1 MGVLSKPRR
10 LVSLVVVALVLAL
23 AGCAGTVDAV
33 PASSATI
40 NEQWRGCKALRHT
53 DQWFEQ
59 LELDGQGSVPTGFR
73 PTLAVRCVDQEAGR
87 PDGSVAWMTVEQ
99 RASNRLQPLLDAL
112 ALPSQHPGKFEQVTC
127 TADAWLPPWLFL
139 MDAEGRWIYP
149 EIPRNVCEKPRPE
162 FSAAY
167 AALSFTVRT
176 KEVIRTVRTAAAAK
190 AGCEQQATDMVGF
203 ATRFEHPV
211 RAAPTT
217 DPFTGKRP
225 LRLCRYHVSAS
236 DRRSE
241 KAQGDFVAGGLLPA
255 SQAEAVV
262 RALLSS
268 AVAVAGCNRR
278 AETFALLWRSDQKSP
293 QVYVELDGC
302 RRVLIYSNKPTIA
315 AAAARLVELIRT

>member
-1 MGVLSKPRR
+1 MIADHWMTRGNAMGGSSKPRR
-10 LVSLVVVALVLAL
+10 LVALVVVALVLAL

-33 PASSATI
+33 PASSARI
-40 NEQWRGCKALRHT
+40 NEKWRGCKALRHT

-73 PTLAVRCVDQEAGR
+73 PTVAVRCVDQEAGR
-87 PDGSVAWMTVEQ
+87 PDGSVPLMTVEQ
-99 RASNRLQPLLDAL
+99 RASGRLQPLLDAL

-127 TADAWLPPWLFL
+127 TADAWLPPWIFL

-162 FSAAY
+162 FSGAH
-167 AALSFTVRT
+167 AALSFTERT
-176 KEVIRTVRTAAAAK
+176 REVIRTVRTSAATK

-211 RAAPTT
+211 RAAPKT
-217 DPFTGKRP
+217 DPFAGHP
-225 LRLCRYHVSAS
+225 LRLCRYRVPTSE
-236 DRRSE
+236 RGSE

-262 RALLSS
+262 QSWLITHREMS
-268 AVAVAGCNRR
+268 AHRKRG
-278 AETFALLWRSDQKSP
+278 
-293 QVYVELDGC
+293 G
-302 RRVLIYSNKPTIA
+302 
-315 AAAARLVELIRT
+315 